1 MAKTGTGKYAP
12 VIEALRAQIGS
23 GEVQPG
29 DWLPSEA
36 QLMNEYGVSRYSAR
50 EAVRRLA
57 SEGLIVVVD
66 GKGSYV
72 RARQRASHAD
82 VRAIHQTAQVRRGG
96 KGGRTE
102 RSVYTDAESPR
113 WTEAETPTTARVNA
127 NVDLA
132 LALGVPEHTPLF
144 VYERLLDEG
153 SAASGPARRMTH
165 RLFLPMPTCVRVPA
179 LADDP
184 WRSPDELYAA
194 LTDAGIDLAWTEHV
208 QAAIPAPDDTA
219 SLHLTP
225 GAAVLVTR
233 RITSERTD
241 PAGRALAM
249 EETRR
254 SAENTQLSYPLT
266 PISPAGTA
274 DGH

>member
-12 VIEALRAQIGS
+12 VIEALRAQISS

-29 DWLPSEA
+29 DWLPSEV
-36 QLMNEYGVSRYSAR
+36 QLMDQFGVTRYSAR
-50 EAVRRLA
+50 EAIRRLA
-57 SEGLIVVVD
+57 GEGLIVVVD

-72 RARQRASHAD
+72 RARQRASHTD
-82 VRAIHQTAQVRRGG
+82 TRAIHQTTQVRRGG

-102 RSVYTDAESPR
+102 RPVYTDAESPR
-113 WTEAETPTTARVNA
+113 WIEAEPPATTRVNA
-127 NVDLA
+127 DVDLA

-144 VYERLLDEG
+144 VYERLLDEASG
-153 SAASGPARRMTH
+153 TSGPARRMTH

-179 LADDP
+179 LADNP
-184 WRSPDELYAA
+184 WRTSDELYAA
-194 LTDAGIDLAWTEHV
+194 LSDAGIELAWTEHV
-208 QAAIPAPDDTA
+208 RAATPAPDDAT
-219 SLHLTP
+219 SLHLPP

-233 RITSERTD
+233 RITSERSD
-241 PAGRALAM
+241 PVGRALAM

-266 PISPAGTA
+266 PIPPAGIA
-274 DGH
+274 GSQ